1 MAPGTVVRLSNHIF
15 ASVDASKGPHQWIRA
30 QTDRYLSHEQFA
42 ARMRGDTTNT
52 SDLTSTQFECFTPQC
67 LRIVMD
73 SLDIEPGTV
82 ICVGGWEAMRVV
94 GNGDRGGSDSTVVR
108 TPTRS
113 SLILFVR
120 LMMSCVSSTMGLSD
134 EEHHRT
140 GCHAAFVDANALLK
154 EN

>member
-1 MAPGTVVRLSNHIF
+1 MTELDPLIKAFVKTLEEANIV
-15 ASVDASKGPHQWIRA
+15 
-30 QTDRYLSHEQFA
+30 
-42 ARMRGDTTNT
+42 TNT

-82 ICVGGWEAMRVV
+82 GGWEAMRVV
-94 GNGDRGGSDSTVVR
+94 GNGSHNELVWVGFDGR
-108 TPTRS
+108 TYTHEE
-113 SLILFVR
+113 FVR

-140 GCHAAFVDANALLK
+140 SC
-154 EN
+154 